1 MYGSDKLS
9 NIMILLIF
17 EIQIQIKT
25 CIIKWEEKIKWK
37 KSWWVGD
44 IIVSPKFWDKLV
56 NHFI

>member
-37 KSWWVGD
+37 KSWWV
-44 IIVSPKFWDKLV
+44 
-56 NHFI
+56 